1 MNVSQSVPD
10 RAGEAVARRREMSDQ
25 DRKDASALLDA
36 ARDCD
41 NPDKAM
47 KMRIVAALLHGQDH
61 AKITRN
67 LGASEKTI
75 LACKEAYD
83 AKGVCAFVAR
93 PRRPQQ

>member
-1 MNVSQSVPD
+1 MNVSESVPE
-10 RAGEAVARRREMSDQ
+10 RAGEPTARRRAMSDE

-47 KMRIVAALLHGQDH
+47 KMRIVAALLHGQEH

-75 LACKEAYD
+75 LACKEAYE
-83 AKGVCAFVAR
+83 ANGVAAFVGR
-93 PRRPQQ
+93 QRRPQQ